1 MPALEKW
8 CSKALQGLA
17 LEDKELIMEAWAMD
31 GAEPATKANTRVG
44 RRSGFVWQVARHTF
58 SLKAEIQDTFL
69 DIAIRNQKPV
79 DICNLIRGKFGCVAV
94 NVPDLPRS

>member
-17 LEDKELIMEAWAMD
+17 VEDVELIREAWTMA

-44 RRSGFVWQVARHTF
+44 RRNGFVWQVARMTYN
-58 SLKAEIQDTFL
+58 LKAEIEDTFL
-69 DIAIRNQKPV
+69 YIAIRNQKPV
-79 DICNLIRGKFGCVAV
+79 DICNMIRGEFGCVAL
-94 NVPDLPRS
+94 NVPDLPRK